1 MQRVTQPTRARS
13 KRAGASAAH
22 RSVVRS
28 LADGGAERV
37 VVGLPL
43 SFSGADSVQTREVR
57 AFADRPRGAVTVPL
71 ELYDEQF
78 TTKLAALDGDAGSA
92 RIHARQ
98 RTC

>member
-1 MQRVTQPTRARS
+1 
-13 KRAGASAAH
+13 
-22 RSVVRS
+22 VVPS

-43 SFSGADSVQTREVR
+43 SFGGADSVQTREVR
-57 AFADRPRGAVTVPL
+57 AFADRPRGGVTVPV
-71 ELYDEQF
+71 ELYESSSRRSWRRLMA
-78 TTKLAALDGDAGSA
+78 TAGSA